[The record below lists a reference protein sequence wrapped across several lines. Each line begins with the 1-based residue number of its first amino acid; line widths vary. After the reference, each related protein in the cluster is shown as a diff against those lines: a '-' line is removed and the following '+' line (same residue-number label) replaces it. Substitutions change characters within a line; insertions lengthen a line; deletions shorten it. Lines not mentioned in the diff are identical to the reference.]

1 MMGRRLFA
9 PKSVIV
15 GATLTLLTAATLIFL
30 VLFTRQLYSKLVLI
44 NVIAFQ
50 LSFIWTCAELLDLA
64 NDNWTEEDDPTDG
77 NFSR

>member
-1 MMGRRLFA
+1 
-9 PKSVIV
+9 
-15 GATLTLLTAATLIFL
+15 
-30 VLFTRQLYSKLVLI
+30 LI